1 MNFVSID
8 LHKKTITV
16 CVVNEAA
23 GGRGWVPRVRS
34 SERVPSGPRANTV
47 ELAVKSWQAVGYF
60 ALSPCGRG

>member
-8 LHKKTITV
+8 LYKKTITV

-34 SERVPSGPRANTV
+34 SERVPSGVRARIEDNPWHP
-47 ELAVKSWQAVGYF
+47 ENEFLH
-60 ALSPCGRG
+60 P